1 MPSPRSVIGAA
12 LMVTTLTTGVTACT
26 RQANPD
32 PVRVTGNPAAA
43 IPPVPTTTTTTIA
56 TTTTGPYFKTG
67 TIPPDPTSSTVP
79 AATTTTTTG

>member
-32 PVRVTGNPAAA
+32 PVRVTGDPTAA
-43 IPPVPTTTTTTIA
+43 IPPVTPTTPTTIA
-56 TTTTGPYFKTG
+56 PTTTGPYFKTG
-67 TIPPDPTSSTVP
+67 TIPPD
-79 AATTTTTTG
+79 ATTTTAG